1 MLDAVAAGGRAGGC
15 LVLRAGGSELE
26 RALPFGVASGL
37 LEDWLSRADEDVRG
51 DVLSGAAV
59 GAAPMLLGEGAPADG
74 GGLAAQMAL
83 VHALHRVVANI
94 AERGPLVLI
103 VDDLHWVDEPSL
115 RLVGYLARRVA
126 DLGVLLAVA
135 LRPAEPR
142 APQAV
147 LHTVLSAPGARL
159 LEPAPLSPA
168 ATAAVVEE
176 LLPTTPNPAFTA
188 ACTEVT
194 GGNPLLLGEL
204 VRALV
209 EDGARGTKDDAV
221 RVHDIGPEP
230 VVWTVRSMLG
240 HLPEAAGHLAR
251 AVCVLGPGADLD
263 AAQRVAG
270 LDTETARSSI
280 ADLER
285 TGFLADDGRL
295 EVAHPLLRRA
305 ALVDVSAP
313 QLRRLHRRAA
323 RERALRG
330 EAARAGAHLLDTTP
344 GGQAWA
350 VEALLDAAEQASL
363 RASPAE
369 AARLLDRALEE
380 PPRPA
385 QEARVL
391 RAAARAKAAAG
402 LPDAAATF
410 AAAVAAAPAAD
421 APALLL
427 ELAWTHQA
435 HGRFADAAEASMQGL
450 TLGPEDREVALELE
464 AMRDAALLW
473 SPGPAPTPRR
483 MSSADGPAEGR
494 AARVVLADAARR
506 GMFAGD
512 DHLATADFARRAWD
526 GGALVADSSSDD
538 PAAVR
543 VLAALLSADL
553 LAEATAVADAC
564 LDDARRRASPMAHAT
579 WRHLRG
585 HVLAHAGALEEAEAD
600 LRQALAAH
608 EYGWGAFLPVTAA
621 VLVTVLLERGDPAGR
636 ARRSSSRRRRRRIHR
651 RARCGRRPRRRAAV
665 WRSPRATP
673 RPRPRT
679 CSPPDV
685 AAPWSWRRTNP
696 ALGPWRADAV
706 LALHRVG
713 RGPEALALGDEE
725 LAAARRFGAP
735 KPLAAALRVR
745 ATAGP
750 ASERRELLL
759 EAVSVPA
766 PSEAR
771 VEHAHALL
779 ALGTDQRATSE
790 PAARDTLRLALDVSD
805 RCQADGLAAR
815 ARTELLATGARP
827 RRRRLAGPEALTVGE
842 RRAAELARDG
852 LSNRA
857 IADELF
863 VTPKAVAFHLGNAY
877 RKLGVAGRRQLGEVL
892 QGEGRHGGPPPPR

>member
-270 LDTETARSSI
+270 LDPETARSSI

-295 EVAHPLLRRA
+295 EVTHPLLRRA

-435 HGRFADAAEASMQGL
+435 HGRFADAAEASMEGL

-621 VLVTVLLERGDPAGR
+621 VLVTVLLERGDPAGAR
-636 ARRSSSRRRRRRIHR
+636 AALELAEATSTHPPESPMWATTQA
-651 RARCGRRPRRRAAV
+651 ARGRLALAEGDPGAAAEDLLAAGRRGTVELAAY
-665 WRSPRATP
+665 
-673 RPRPRT
+673 
-679 CSPPDV
+679 
-685 AAPWSWRRTNP
+685 NP

-750 ASERRELLL
+750 ASERRQLLL
-759 EAVSVPA
+759 EAVAVAA

-771 VEHAHALL
+771 IEYAHALL
-779 ALGTDQRATSE
+779 ALGTDQRATSD

-892 QGEGRHGGPPPPR
+892 